1 MMEYIG
7 KPPENIIL
15 SAKKREIFFDEDLLP
30 IKKANSKGKIR
41 IPNTKKFEDFLE
53 GADCDLVDL
62 IKVIKYI
69 MKKCLVWNPFK
80 RFKPDEA
87 LKHKYFSNNLKR
99 SFTNKIKQNNKLLNS
114 IDKNKSNFLK
124 YKVLINKMNK
134 NEENYTKKSKGNSK
148 FSKEEQLQNFTK

>member
-53 GADCDLVDL
+53 GADYDLVDL

-69 MKKCLVWNPFK
+69 MKKL
-80 RFKPDEA
+80 
-87 LKHKYFSNNLKR
+87 LHYF
-99 SFTNKIKQNNKLLNS
+99 SFTNYDQ
-114 IDKNKSNFLK
+114 FLF
-124 YKVLINKMNK
+124 L
-134 NEENYTKKSKGNSK
+134 
-148 FSKEEQLQNFTK
+148 